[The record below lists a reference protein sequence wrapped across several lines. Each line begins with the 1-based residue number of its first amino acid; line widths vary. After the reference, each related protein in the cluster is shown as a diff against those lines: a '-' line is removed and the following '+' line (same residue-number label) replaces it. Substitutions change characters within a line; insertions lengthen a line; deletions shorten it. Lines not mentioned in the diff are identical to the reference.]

1 MNRRTVVVSGGMLDE
16 EFTLQILKS
25 EETEYIVAAD
35 HGLEFLYKHGIKP
48 DYIVGDFDSTSE
60 EIVNYYKTETKVPI
74 RQFNPVK
81 DASDTEIALRL
92 CLNMGR
98 KNIVILGGTGTRI
111 DHIWANVQSLKIAKD
126 AGAEAYLM
134 DAHNRIRLLDESS
147 VIRKSE
153 AFGPYFSV
161 FPLDGEIIDFNITGA
176 KYPLHHHTLMPF
188 DSLCVSNEWEEE
200 EVEII
205 FPVGNV
211 ILMETRD

>member
-1 MNRRTVVVSGGMLDE
+1 MSRQTVIVSGGRLDE
-16 EFTLQILKS
+16 EFTLEVLKS

-35 HGLEFLYKHGIKP
+35 HGLKFLYKHGIVP
-48 DYIVGDFDSTSE
+48 DYIVGDFDSTPD
-60 EIVNYYKTETKVPI
+60 EIVHYYKTETKVPI

-126 AGAEAYLM
+126 AGAEAYLL
-134 DAHNRIRLLDESS
+134 DAHNRIRLINQLT

-153 AFGPYFSV
+153 AFGPYFSL
-161 FPLDGEIIDFNITGA
+161 FPLGREVIDFNITGA
-176 KYPLHHHTLMPF
+176 KYPLQHHTLTPF
-188 DSLCVSNEWEEE
+188 DSLCVSNEWVE
-200 EVEII
+200 EVVAIT
-205 FPVGNV
+205 FPTGNV

>member
-25 EETEYIVAAD
+25 EETKYIVAAD

-60 EIVNYYKTETKVPI
+60 EIVNY
-74 RQFNPVK
+74 PVK

-126 AGAEAYLM
+126 AGAEACLM

-161 FPLDGEIIDFNITGA
+161 FPLDGEIIDFNTTGA
-176 KYPLHHHTLMPF
+176 KYPLQHHTLMPF

-200 EVEII
+200 EVEIT

>member
-1 MNRRTVVVSGGMLDE
+1 M
-16 EFTLQILKS
+16 
-25 EETEYIVAAD
+25 
-35 HGLEFLYKHGIKP
+35 
-48 DYIVGDFDSTSE
+48 
-60 EIVNYYKTETKVPI
+60 PI

-126 AGAEAYLM
+126 AGAEACLM

-153 AFGPYFSV
+153 AFGSYFSV

-176 KYPLHHHTLMPF
+176 KYPLQHHTLMPF

-200 EVEII
+200 EVEIT